1 MVSHL
6 STIPQGPVKER
17 VSAARG
23 TRQRLASILQDS
35 QRTRGF
41 HRPSSRCNST
51 IDLASLDAQSN
62 ALYGNDQRHSGSYGT
77 YGTYGTYGY
86 DSEVAFHSQEPP
98 DLFLD
103 DCTPD
108 IANDLPPAIMGEAN
122 HESDHLASPS
132 HPKGPPLPPRSLHVL
147 SHSASPLRNSSSSFR
162 HSTSSCV
169 DEPFHSPLPLDGVR
183 ESSMTVHNRTPLLR
197 RLSQQSSLLHA
208 TSTSSRRSDQ
218 GDHASDPPSPYV
230 SASPHVLV
238 GRGVVS
244 GPLQNRMHRVSNG
257 AVDASEEASKS
268 HYVKKLSRSRSSL
281 LSALNRSVSTS
292 SQDSFPQEL
301 LEEGHRTPSP
311 GEENYNPCR
320 IISSPVLDG
329 TRVHS
334 PSHEESQKRLSPE
347 SEWVNSPV
355 DIAENRTTARWRKL
369 LTSSTIWTL
378 LRSRL

>member
-6 STIPQGPVKER
+6 STIPRGPVKER

-35 QRTRGF
+35 QRARAL

-51 IDLASLDAQSN
+51 IDLASLDAQAN
-62 ALYGNDQRHSGSYGT
+62 ALCGNDQRHS
-77 YGTYGTYGY
+77 GTYGY

-98 DLFLD
+98 ELFLD

-108 IANDLPPAIMGEAN
+108 IPNDLPPAIVGEAR

-147 SHSASPLRNSSSSFR
+147 SHSASPLRNSSPSFR
-162 HSTSSCV
+162 HSASSCV
-169 DEPFHSPLPLDGVR
+169 DEPFHSPLPLDGAR
-183 ESSMTVHNRTPLLR
+183 ASSTTVHNRTPLLR
-197 RLSQQSSLLHA
+197 RLSHQNTLLHA

-218 GDHASDPPSPYV
+218 GDHASDPPSPYI

-257 AVDASEEASKS
+257 APDASEEASES

-281 LSALNRSVSTS
+281 LSVLNGSVSTS
-292 SQDSFPQEL
+292 SQDSLRQEL
-301 LEEGHRTPSP
+301 LEEGRRTPSP
-311 GEENYNPCR
+311 GEDGYNPCR
-320 IISSPVLDG
+320 IISSPILDG
-329 TRVHS
+329 SRARS
-334 PSHEESQKRLSPE
+334 PSPAESQKRLSPE
-347 SEWVNSPV
+347 SEWVNSPA
-355 DIAENRTTARWRKL
+355 DSAESRTTARWRRL
-369 LTSSTIWTL
+369 RTSSTIWTPR
-378 LRSRL
+378 RSRR